1 MIASAQQVFLQL
13 LDKRPS
19 MTLDQWLLLGVVV
32 SAGLIA
38 LVGIAWSRQHERWQ
52 RETELE
58 LKSLSRLVEFIEME
72 CRALKNAMLH
82 QGIMP
87 GMRFTPRNKTE
98 DKKEHC

>member
-1 MIASAQQVFLQL
+1 MEELGAGCGQTLRQAATMIASAQQVFLQL

-58 LKSLSRLVEFIEME
+58 LKSP
-72 CRALKNAMLH
+72 MLH

-87 GMRFTPRNKTE
+87 GMRFTPSNKTE